1 MFVTVKYGAGQTL
14 ILNHFCRTVNFTE
27 HVKQMCE
34 CVPEACIDLTDES
47 GNLMNL
53 SLQQNSQKFVND
65 ILKERERYI
74 LIKVIKQ
81 VDSETIIYESMLKNI
96 ECCYPAVA
104 EQLHK
109 LSNPK
114 AKEKKEPILKKSRS
128 TKEGIPNTTFKTK
141 SALGIK
147 KSSSFTQKTL

>member
-1 MFVTVKYGAGQTL
+1 MF
-14 ILNHFCRTVNFTE
+14 ILH
-27 HVKQMCE
+27 
-34 CVPEACIDLTDES
+34 
-47 GNLMNL
+47 
-53 SLQQNSQKFVND
+53 
-65 ILKERERYI
+65 ILE
-74 LIKVIKQ
+74 Q
-81 VDSETIIYESMLKNI
+81 VDSEIIIYESMLKNI

-114 AKEKKEPILKKSRS
+114 VKEKKEPILKKSRS

-141 SALGIK
+141 SALAIK